1 MYRVKA
7 PEGMN
12 VVEEPEPDLAVYL
25 GQRTFDGNYTCSMV
39 HYVNWSSSLPQ
50 PRPVQSDLIKKV
62 APEEIN

>member
-1 MYRVKA
+1 M
-7 PEGMN
+7 
-12 VVEEPEPDLAVYL
+12 VEEPEPDLAVYL